1 MRIGRREFIA
11 IAAVVVALL
20 FFAWF
25 DGGEEPVRPI
35 VQEIPYEGS
44 AQ

>member
-1 MRIGRREFIA
+1 MRIGRKGIIVIA
-11 IAAVVVALL
+11 LAVVALL

-35 VQEIPYEGS
+35 VEEVTLPGDAS
-44 AQ
+44 